1 MAGRKAILDYLQSI
15 KLSSSTVLKDKK
27 GLCILCLGH
36 NKLLFTF
43 PQQSCPMC
51 VNVVD
56 NADEIKMICTYCNHF
71 FKIGE
76 SVFPTHGVL
85 GATKQQTF
93 RFCSTTCLG
102 AHNVVNALEADDTK
116 NPTAAATST
125 EVRKH
130 R

>member
-1 MAGRKAILDYLQSI
+1 MADRKAILNYLQSLR
-15 KLSSSTVLKDKK
+15 LSSSTVIKDKT
-27 GLCILCLGH
+27 GLCILCRGH

-51 VNVVD
+51 VNIVD

-76 SVFPTHGVL
+76 SVFPPGVQE
-85 GATKQQTF
+85 ATKQQTF
-93 RFCSTTCLG
+93 RFCSETCLG
-102 AHNVVNALEADDTK
+102 AHNVVNALEADGTK
-116 NPTAAATST
+116 NPTAAARA
-125 EVRKH
+125 EIWKR